1 MWLGKFLNL
10 EEDLDELKDKI
21 KQGILENIKRNK
33 ITPLEFTII
42 ETIFNSK
49 ELSGYDLILN
59 LNRHFAG
66 TWEAQSGTIYP
77 ILSKLTKENFL
88 KFRPVKSP
96 IGPIRKVYSLTEAGE
111 HILKVKV
118 NKNFEDQLR
127 FIENFLVE
135 LSSIYIQSF
144 PKNEENQ
151 RMEEVKNSLKEIIE
165 NAEKKIPPTLD
176 FKTRCS
182 KCGAEINRQ
191 ASLYC
196 PICGSPINSK
206 EKNNKLQSTD

>member
-21 KQGILENIKRNK
+21 KRGILEDITRNK

-77 ILSKLTKENFL
+77 ILSKLKKENFL
-88 KFRPVKSP
+88 KSRPVKSP

-111 HILKVKV
+111 QILKVKV

-144 PKNEENQ
+144 PENEREQ
-151 RMEEVKNSLKEIIE
+151 RIEEVNNSLKEILE
-165 NAEKKIPPTLD
+165 NAVKKIPPTLN
-176 FKTRCS
+176 FKTKCS
-182 KCGAEINRQ
+182 ECGAEINRQ
-191 ASLYC
+191 ALYC
-196 PICGSPINSK
+196 PKCGISIISKDKNTNSA
-206 EKNNKLQSTD
+206 E

>member
-10 EEDLDELKDKI
+10 EEDLDELEDKI
-21 KQGILENIKRNK
+21 KQGILEDIKKNK

-66 TWEAQSGTIYP
+66 TWEARSGTIYP
-77 ILSKLTKENFL
+77 ILSKLKKENFL

-111 HILKVKV
+111 QILKVKV

-144 PKNEENQ
+144 PENERNQ
-151 RMEEVKNSLKEIIE
+151 RMEEVKNSLKEIIK
-165 NAEKKIPPTLD
+165 NAVNKIPPTLD

-182 KCGAEINRQ
+182 ECGAEINRQ
-191 ASLYC
+191 ALFC
-196 PICGSPINSK
+196 PICGSPITSK
-206 EKNNKLQSTD
+206 IKNNKTQSTE

>member
-1 MWLGKFLNL
+1 VWLGKFLNL

-21 KQGILENIKRNK
+21 KQGILEDITRNK

-77 ILSKLTKENFL
+77 ILSKLKKENFL

-96 IGPIRKVYSLTEAGE
+96 LGPIRKVYSLTEAGE
-111 HILKVKV
+111 QILKVKV

-144 PKNEENQ
+144 PRNERNQ
-151 RMEEVKNSLKEIIE
+151 RMEEVKNSLTEIIE
-165 NAEKKIPPTLD
+165 NAIKKIPPTLD

-182 KCGAEINRQ
+182 QCGAEINRQ
-191 ASLYC
+191 ALYC
-196 PICGSPINSK
+196 PMCGYPIISK
-206 EKNNKLQSTD
+206 DKNNKSQSIE

>member
-1 MWLGKFLNL
+1 VWLGKFLNL

-21 KQGILENIKRNK
+21 KQGLLEDITRNK

-77 ILSKLTKENFL
+77 ILSKLKKENFL

-96 IGPIRKVYSLTEAGE
+96 LGPIRKVYSLTEAGE
-111 HILKVKV
+111 QILKVKV

-144 PKNEENQ
+144 PKNERDQ
-151 RMEEVKNSLKEIIE
+151 RMEEVKNSLTEAIE
-165 NAEKKIPPTLD
+165 NAVKKIPPTLN

-182 KCGAEINRQ
+182 ECGAEINRQ
-191 ASLYC
+191 ALYC
-196 PICGSPINSK
+196 PMCGYPIISK
-206 EKNNKLQSTD
+206 DKNNKPQSTE

>member
-10 EEDLDELKDKI
+10 EEDLDDLESKI
-21 KQGILENIKRNK
+21 KQGILEDIKRNK

-77 ILSKLTKENFL
+77 ILSKLKKKNFL
-88 KFRPVKSP
+88 KSRPVKSP

-111 HILKVKV
+111 QILKVKV

-135 LSSIYIQSF
+135 LSSIYIQSY
-144 PKNEENQ
+144 PENESNQ
-151 RMEEVKNSLKEIIE
+151 RMEEVKNSLKEIFE
-165 NAEKKIPPTLD
+165 NVIKNIPPTLD

-182 KCGAEINRQ
+182 ECGAEINRQ
-191 ASLYC
+191 ALFC
-196 PICGSPINSK
+196 PICGSAMDSK
-206 EKNNKLQSTD
+206 DKGNKSQSTE

>member
-10 EEDLDELKDKI
+10 EEDLDELKDKL
-21 KQGILENIKRNK
+21 KRGILEDITRNK

-77 ILSKLTKENFL
+77 ILSKLKKENFL

-111 HILKVKV
+111 QILKVKV

-135 LSSIYIQSF
+135 LSSIYIQSY
-144 PKNEENQ
+144 PENERNQ
-151 RMEEVKNSLKEIIE
+151 RMEEVKSSLKEIFE
-165 NAEKKIPPTLD
+165 NAVKKIPPTLD

-182 KCGAEINRQ
+182 ECGAEINRQ
-191 ASLYC
+191 ALYC
-196 PICGSPINSK
+196 PICGSGIISK
-206 EKNNKLQSTD
+206 NKNNKYQSTE

>member
-21 KQGILENIKRNK
+21 KRGILEDITRNK

-77 ILSKLTKENFL
+77 ILSKLKKENFL
-88 KFRPVKSP
+88 KSRPVKSP

-111 HILKVKV
+111 QILKVKV
-118 NKNFEDQLR
+118 NKNFEDQLI
-127 FIENFLVE
+127 FIGNFLVE

-144 PKNEENQ
+144 PEGE
-151 RMEEVKNSLKEIIE
+151 RDERLEEVIYSLREIIE
-165 NAEKKIPPTLD
+165 NAVKKIPPTLD

-182 KCGAEINRQ
+182 ECGAEINRQ
-191 ASLYC
+191 ALFC
-196 PICGSPINSK
+196 PKCGSPIIFKDKNTNST
-206 EKNNKLQSTD
+206 E

>member
-10 EEDLDELKDKI
+10 EEDLEDLKDKI
-21 KQGILENIKRNK
+21 KRGLLDDIKKSR

-77 ILSKLTKENFL
+77 ILSKLKKKGFL
-88 KFRPVKSP
+88 KSRPVKSP
-96 IGPIRKVYSLTEAGE
+96 IGPIRKVYSLTKTGE
-111 HILKVKV
+111 EILKVKV
-118 NKNFEDQLR
+118 NKNFEDQLK

-135 LSSIYIQSF
+135 LSSVYIHSF
-144 PKNEENQ
+144 PKDEQNK
-151 RMEEVKNSLKEIIE
+151 RIEEVQNLLKKTIE
-165 NAEKKIPPTLD
+165 NSIKNIPPMLES
-176 FKTRCS
+176 KTRCLE
-182 KCGAEINRQ
+182 CGAEINREV
-191 ASLYC
+191 LYC
-196 PICGSPINSK
+196 PRCGSAIM
-206 EKNNKLQSTD
+206 NKV

>member
-1 MWLGKFLNL
+1 VWLGKFLNL
-10 EEDLDELKDKI
+10 EEDLDDLEGKI
-21 KQGILENIKRNK
+21 KQGILEDIKRNK

-77 ILSKLTKENFL
+77 ILSKLKKENFL

-111 HILKVKV
+111 QILKVKV

-135 LSSIYIQSF
+135 LSSIYIQSY
-144 PKNEENQ
+144 PENERNQ
-151 RMEEVKNSLKEIIE
+151 RMEEVKNSLKEIFE
-165 NAEKKIPPTLD
+165 NAVKKIPPTLD

-182 KCGAEINRQ
+182 ECGAEINRQ
-191 ASLYC
+191 ALYC
-196 PICGSPINSK
+196 SICGSGIISK
-206 EKNNKLQSTD
+206 NKNNKYQSTE

>member
-21 KQGILENIKRNK
+21 KQDILEDIKRNK

-77 ILSKLTKENFL
+77 ILSKLKKENFL

-111 HILKVKV
+111 QILKVKV

-127 FIENFLVE
+127 YIENFLIE

-144 PKNEENQ
+144 PENEREQ
-151 RMEEVKNSLKEIIE
+151 RIGEVKSSLKEIIE
-165 NAEKKIPPTLD
+165 NIVKKIPATLN
-176 FKTRCS
+176 FKRRCS
-182 KCGAEINRQ
+182 ECGSEIDRQ
-191 ASLYC
+191 ALYC
-196 PICGSPINSK
+196 PICGYHIISK
-206 EKNNKLQSTD
+206 DKNNKLKSTE